1 MSRGGNRLIH
11 LPGKSGSERKIFMAD
26 FSINEMLNMQKQL
39 QDKYKDKWKK
49 FLVKRVKTSCF
60 G

>member
-11 LPGKSGSERKIFMAD
+11 LPGKLGSERKIFMAD

-49 FLVKRVKTSCF
+49 FLVKRVKTNRF